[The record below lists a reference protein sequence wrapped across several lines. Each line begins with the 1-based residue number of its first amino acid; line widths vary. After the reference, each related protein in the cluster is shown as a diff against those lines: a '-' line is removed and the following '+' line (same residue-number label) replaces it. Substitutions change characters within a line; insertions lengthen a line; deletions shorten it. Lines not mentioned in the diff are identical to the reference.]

1 MSTPQQNND
10 LALMAEVFTKI
21 PAAILII
28 DDHGIITHAND
39 SALKL
44 MGSDHLTGEHWVE
57 VISQVFRPRN
67 DDGHQIST
75 RDGRRLQV
83 ATIPLAHGQLVQMT
97 DLTETR
103 LLQEKLSHMER
114 LSSLGRMAASLA
126 HQIRTPLS
134 AALLYASNLANDD
147 LAPEMRQR
155 FQQKLMSR
163 LEALEAQ
170 ISDILMFARSNEQT
184 VSEMD
189 ATELIAP
196 VVNNVTALLER
207 SQAHLLTVYD
217 PAVKL
222 PILGNPV
229 ALNSALCNLIANAV
243 EAGAKQIAFKVD
255 REGDRVVF
263 SVANDGPTIP
273 EELKTKIFEPFFT
286 SKSSGTGLGLA
297 VVSAVTKVHQGLL
310 TLTAWPEPFTTVFT
324 ISIPRYQ
331 PQSTATPAPVN
342 AAVNA
347 VVQAQ
352 NKQLLA
358 TAALGTLSS
367 VNSSGATTVS
377 ETPAASPAPRLE
389 PEQEP
394 QSMPVP
400 QSMPEPQS
408 LPVSQSMSEPTS
420 QHAQEPEPP
429 QAATVDSPSAV
440 PNKAATAES
449 RAESTYNTG
458 TEADAVKLG
467 RSASD
472 PAAKLSLEP
481 APRPSQ
487 EVAPQSLNAY
497 LASSQDG
504 AAEESPEATTM
515 VPASASP
522 DAFSATDASVADV
535 DSVAATSA
543 NAALSAAN
551 AISAN
556 DTVPVTASVSSSASA
571 RPEASTEEL
580 TLEHF
585 LAATQEQ
592 RAQAAAVAEAAEAS
606 AAASAA
612 AATAAVAAAPS
623 APFAPDI
630 SAQLAPHTPQTTADS
645 VSDLTFVPQSMRNL
659 PPTAAQVSKQE
670 ALSANQATLQAFA
683 HYAQSHQLGSAAV
696 GETAVTS
703 EQEQELLSSMR
714 LSRDAHMAGDAR
726 MAGDTRMPGKQQ
738 GSGAKDKVSPHHR
751 AVRKAHAKNQSPA
764 QAYET
769 VPSEQFGFREVD
781 IEIKPPKVS
790 TRGRGKAHGPQRS

>member
-44 MGSDHLTGEHWVE
+44 MGSGQLRGQHWVE

-147 LAPEMRQR
+147 LSPEMRQR
-155 FQQKLMSR
+155 FQHKLMSR

-243 EAGAKQIAFKVD
+243 EAGAKQIALKVD
-255 REGDRVVF
+255 REGERVVF

-358 TAALGTLSS
+358 TAAGGNLSN
-367 VNSSGATTVS
+367 VNSTGGATVS
-377 ETPAASPAPRLE
+377 AAPAAFTAPSLE
-389 PEQEP
+389 PEPEP
-394 QSMPVP
+394 VPSMPVP
-400 QSMPEPQS
+400 QSMP
-408 LPVSQSMSEPTS
+408 VSQSMPEPTA
-420 QHAQEPEPP
+420 QHDQEPEPP
-429 QAATVDSPSAV
+429 QAAEVDSPSAV
-440 PNKAATAES
+440 PAPAATTAES
-449 RAESTYNTG
+449 SGEITYNTG
-458 TEADAVKLG
+458 TKKDAVKLG
-467 RSASD
+467 RSTPD

-487 EVAPQSLNAY
+487 EVVPQSLNAY
-497 LASSQDG
+497 LASYQDG
-504 AAEESPEATTM
+504 APEESKEATTLAT
-515 VPASASP
+515 ASASP
-522 DAFSATDASVADV
+522 DALSAADTSATYGDSAAD
-535 DSVAATSA
+535 TSA
-543 NAALSAAN
+543 AAALSAAN
-551 AISAN
+551 AINSAAS
-556 DTVPVTASVSSSASA
+556 VPVTASASARA

-592 RAQAAAVAEAAEAS
+592 RAQAAAEADATA
-606 AAASAA
+606 AAAS
-612 AATAAVAAAPS
+612 ATAAVAAPS
-623 APFAPDI
+623 APYMSAP
-630 SAQLAPHTPQTTADS
+630 LASNAPQTTADR

-659 PPTAAQVSKQE
+659 PPTAEQVSKQE

-683 HYAQSHQLGSAAV
+683 HYAQSHQHGSTAG
-696 GETAVTS
+696 GETAVAS
-703 EQEQELLSSMR
+703 EEEQEFLSSMR
-714 LSRDAHMAGDAR
+714 LSRDAHMAEDSRMAGDAR
-726 MAGDTRMPGKQQ
+726 MAGDTHMIGKQQ
-738 GSGAKDKVSPHHR
+738 GSCAKDKVSPHHR

-769 VPSEQFGFREVD
+769 VPSEQFGFREVN
-781 IEIKPPKVS
+781 IEIKPPKAS
-790 TRGRGKAHGPQRS
+790 ARGRGKAHGPSAHKAE

>member
-222 PILGNPV
+222 PILGNHV

-358 TAALGTLSS
+358 TAALGALSN
-367 VNSSGATTVS
+367 VNSSGGATVS
-377 ETPAASPAPRLE
+377 AAPAASPAPRLE
-389 PEQEP
+389 PEPEP
-394 QSMPVP
+394 QSMPSLQSIP
-400 QSMPEPQS
+400 EQQSMPEP
-408 LPVSQSMSEPTS
+408 TA

-429 QAATVDSPSAV
+429 QAATVDSPSAI
-440 PNKAATAES
+440 PATAATAES

-623 APFAPDI
+623 ALSAPYM
-630 SAQLAPHTPQTTADS
+630 SAPLAPHTPQTTANS

-659 PPTAAQVSKQE
+659 PPTAEQVSKQE

-738 GSGAKDKVSPHHR
+738 SSGAKDKVSPHHR

>member
-429 QAATVDSPSAV
+429 QSVAEDTPSAV
-440 PNKAATAES
+440 PDKAATAES

-504 AAEESPEATTM
+504 APEVVSEATTL

-522 DAFSATDASVADV
+522 DAFSVTDARTAEGDSATDV
-535 DSVAATSA
+535 
-543 NAALSAAN
+543 LSDAN
-551 AISAN
+551 AISAT
-556 DTVPVTASVSSSASA
+556 DTVHVTASVSSSASA
-571 RPEASTEEL
+571 RPEALTEEL

-592 RAQAAAVAEAAEAS
+592 RAQAAAVAEAAEA
-606 AAASAA
+606 AAT
-612 AATAAVAAAPS
+612 ATAAVAAAPS
-623 APFAPDI
+623 APSAPYM
-630 SAQLAPHTPQTTADS
+630 SAPLAPHTPQTTANS

-659 PPTAAQVSKQE
+659 PPTAEQVSKQE

>member
-358 TAALGTLSS
+358 TAALGTLSN
-367 VNSSGATTVS
+367 VNSSGGATVS
-377 ETPAASPAPRLE
+377 AAPAASPAPRLE
-389 PEQEP
+389 PEPEP
-394 QSMPVP
+394 QSMPSLQSIP
-400 QSMPEPQS
+400 EQQSMPEP
-408 LPVSQSMSEPTS
+408 TA

-429 QAATVDSPSAV
+429 QAATVDSPSAI
-440 PNKAATAES
+440 PATAATAES

-606 AAASAA
+606 AAASASAA

-623 APFAPDI
+623 APSAPYM
-630 SAQLAPHTPQTTADS
+630 SAPLAPHTPQTTADS

-659 PPTAAQVSKQE
+659 PPTAEQVSKQE

-738 GSGAKDKVSPHHR
+738 SSGAKDKVSPHHR

>member
-429 QAATVDSPSAV
+429 QSVAEDTPSAV
-440 PNKAATAES
+440 PDKAATAES

-504 AAEESPEATTM
+504 APEVVSEATTL

-522 DAFSATDASVADV
+522 DAFSVTDARTAEGDSATDV
-535 DSVAATSA
+535 
-543 NAALSAAN
+543 LSDAN
-551 AISAN
+551 AISAT
-556 DTVPVTASVSSSASA
+556 DTVHVTASVSSSASA
-571 RPEASTEEL
+571 RPEALTEEL

-592 RAQAAAVAEAAEAS
+592 RAQAAAVAEAAEA
-606 AAASAA
+606 AAT
-612 AATAAVAAAPS
+612 ATAAVAAAPS
-623 APFAPDI
+623 APSAPYM
-630 SAQLAPHTPQTTADS
+630 SAPLAPHTPQTTANS

-738 GSGAKDKVSPHHR
+738 SSGAKDKVSPHHR

>member
-1 MSTPQQNND
+1 MSTQQQNDD

-44 MGSDHLTGEHWVE
+44 MGSKSLTGQHWVK

-67 DDGHQIST
+67 DDGLQIST

-147 LAPEMRQR
+147 LAPEMRLR

-163 LEALEAQ
+163 LESLEAQ
-170 ISDILMFARSNEQT
+170 ISDILMFARSNEKT

-189 ATELIAP
+189 ATELISP

-229 ALNSALCNLIANAV
+229 ALNSALCNLIVNAI
-243 EAGAKQIAFKVD
+243 EAGAKQIVLKVD
-255 REGDRVVF
+255 REGERVVF

-273 EELKTKIFEPFFT
+273 EELKSKIFEPFFT

-331 PQSTATPAPVN
+331 AQTTVPPAPVS
-342 AAVNA
+342 AAVKA

-352 NKQLLA
+352 NEQLLV
-358 TAALGTLSS
+358 TAAAGALS
-367 VNSSGATTVS
+367 VTHSSGVSAAQSTEPLVAAKDRLSTV
-377 ETPAASPAPRLE
+377 
-389 PEQEP
+389 
-394 QSMPVP
+394 
-400 QSMPEPQS
+400 
-408 LPVSQSMSEPTS
+408 
-420 QHAQEPEPP
+420 
-429 QAATVDSPSAV
+429 PSTAEG
-440 PNKAATAES
+440 AES
-449 RAESTYNTG
+449 RGERTYNSDAV
-458 TEADAVKLG
+458 ADAVKLG
-467 RSASD
+467 RSAPD
-472 PAAKLSLEP
+472 PATLPPLEIASNPSKDVAPLSLNE
-481 APRPSQ
+481 
-487 EVAPQSLNAY
+487 Y
-497 LASSQDG
+497 LASYQNQDQNSG
-504 AAEESPEATTM
+504 AKTDQEKTALPHT
-515 VPASASP
+515 ASAPAAS
-522 DAFSATDASVADV
+522 SVAEP
-535 DSVAATSA
+535 S
-543 NAALSAAN
+543 SAA
-551 AISAN
+551 SS
-556 DTVPVTASVSSSASA
+556 TAD
-571 RPEASTEEL
+571 EL

-585 LAATQEQ
+585 LAATKEQ
-592 RAQAAAVAEAAEAS
+592 RAQAQ
-606 AAASAA
+606 
-612 AATAAVAAAPS
+612 AAAPYTPDMS
-623 APFAPDI
+623 APLMSNA
-630 SAQLAPHTPQTTADS
+630 PQTTARRG
-645 VSDLTFVPQSMRNL
+645 SDLTFVPQSMRQL
-659 PPTAAQVSKQE
+659 PPTAEQVSKQE
-670 ALSANQATLQAFA
+670 AISANQATLQAFA
-683 HYAQSHQLGSAAV
+683 HYAQSHQQGGTALR
-696 GETAVTS
+696 ETPVAS
-703 EQEQELLSSMR
+703 EEEQELLRSMSLR
-714 LSRDAHMAGDAR
+714 SDAHRAENSR
-726 MAGDTRMPGKQQ
+726 MADKQR
-738 GSGAKDKVSPHHR
+738 GSGGKDKVSPHHR
-751 AVRKAHAKNQSPA
+751 TVRKAQAKNQSSA

-769 VPSEQFGFREVD
+769 VASEQFGFREVD
-781 IEIKPPKVS
+781 IEIKPPKAS
-790 TRGRGKAHGPQRS
+790 TRSRSKAHGTQRS